1 MNATKKKLTLGF
13 HGRIIDHLGIQ
24 MYQSPTA
31 AIAEIVSNAWDA
43 DAVEVNINFDFK
55 SDDKSDWTISIKDN
69 GRGMSLDE
77 CQKRYL
83 SVGYNRRE
91 SAGPAERTAGKGRPV
106 MGRKGIGK
114 FAGFGIARFIKIC
127 TASQNTTE
135 LTEFE
140 LDLVSIRKGD
150 SYVSTKEL
158 EIDLIQHADMQ
169 SKVGHGTEIILRNL
183 SINKRI
189 SEAQFSESLARR
201 FSINANADNFKIL
214 LNDKPLVDGS
224 DLPNV
229 EMSFPKDFSIEEKN
243 KRGLIIDTDGWGQEK
258 LPSGQFVCWK
268 IQFYKEL
275 VKNEEMAGITI
286 FAHKKLAQRPFM
298 FNVTGGMASQAGP
311 EYMSGQVIADWVDEL
326 GEDVIS
332 TERQRLNW
340 EHPELSELQVWGE
353 QLIRRLMS
361 VWKEKRTAKK
371 MQALQDKVS
380 SFGPRLSH
388 LGSEGKIVKGAL
400 EKLAQIEKLTE
411 EQFIEMGN
419 AILLAWEG
427 GRLKEL
433 INQLA
438 LSPTMDETGLL
449 KILTEANAITAL
461 HTAETVKSKLM
472 AIEGLEKRIVDKDLE
487 NAVRDYIANN
497 PWLIS
502 PQWETFA
509 VEKRLLKICDGAMKE
524 ALSDEAFKGRVD
536 LVLSSGKQL
545 LLLEFMRPGLKINRD
560 HLNRFNQYIDII
572 QANIEASSAFGFDHI
587 TGYLVADE
595 LLKPVGMPQA
605 IKAMKEQDRYAM
617 SWNDLIAQ
625 AKHQWKEFLEHV
637 KLRAPDDSR
646 VSQI

>member
-1 MNATKKKLTLGF
+1 MNKKLTLGF

-43 DAVEVNINFDFK
+43 DAENVLIKFDFK
-55 SDDKSDWTISIKDN
+55 SDNKSDWSISIKDT
-69 GRGMSLDE
+69 GCGMSLDE

-91 SAGPAERTAGKGRPV
+91 QAGPKECTALKGRPV

-114 FAGFGIARFIKIC
+114 FAGFGIARFIKIH
-127 TASQNTTE
+127 TVSKATTE

-140 LDLVSIRKGD
+140 LDLQSIRKGD

-158 EIDLIQHADMQ
+158 EIDLLQHEESQTD
-169 SKVGHGTEIILRNL
+169 SGHGTEIILRNL
-183 SINKRI
+183 SISKRI
-189 SEAQFSESLARR
+189 SDKLFSESLARR
-201 FSINANADNFKIL
+201 FSINANADNFTIL
-214 LNDKPLVDGS
+214 LNGHPLSDGS

-229 EMSFPKDFSIEEKN
+229 EMSFPNDFSSEDKT
-243 KRGLIIDTDGWGQEK
+243 KRSLIIDAEGWGQES
-258 LPSGQFVCWK
+258 LPSGQVVRWK

-311 EYMSGQVIADWVDEL
+311 EYMSGQVVADWVDEL

-340 EHPELSELQVWGE
+340 EHAELAEFQEWGE
-353 QLIRRLMS
+353 KLIRRLMS

-371 MQALQDKVS
+371 MQALEDKVS
-380 SFGPRLSH
+380 SFSERLSH
-388 LGSEGKIVKGAL
+388 LGSESKVVKGAL

-411 EQFIEMGN
+411 QQFIEMGN

-438 LSPTMDETGLL
+438 HSPTMDEVDLL

-461 HTAETVKSKLM
+461 HTAETVKSKLT
-472 AIEGLEKRIVDKDLE
+472 AIDGLEQRIKDKQLE
-487 NAVRDYIANN
+487 NAVRDYIAKN

-509 VEKRLLKICDGAMKE
+509 VEKRLTGICDGASKA
-524 ALSDEAFKGRVD
+524 ALTDEAFKGRVD

-545 LLLEFMRPGLKINRD
+545 LLLEFMRPSLKIDWD
-560 HLNRFNQYIDII
+560 HLDRFNRYLNII
-572 QANIEASSAFGFDHI
+572 QENIEASTALGFDHI

-595 LLKPVGMPQA
+595 LLKPAGMAQA
-605 IKAMKEQDRYAM
+605 IKSMKDKDRYAM

-625 AKHQWKEFLEHV
+625 AKHQWKEFLEHI
-637 KLRAPDDSR
+637 KLRAPDDAR
-646 VSQI
+646 VKNV